1 MIWLVAVSLA
11 FAVAIAICALVIN
24 LFTWRITMKKLD
36 VIIAEER
43 QALDAIKALRAAD
56 AAKTDAMATQIA
68 DLKNQLADVAT
79 PDQLAALQAVADD
92 LKAIGTDPAAPPAT
106 PPDAPPAPP
115 ADPPAQAPQS

>member
-43 QALDAIKALRAAD
+43 QALEAIKALRAAD